1 MKPAKQIISVFRA
14 WSSLWVCIS
23 LLVAPVFHNPKLQ
36 SEYAIP
42 VDPLPHLFTYWL
54 VRSFVHSLTGH
65 SWRAC
70 SDQVLGLSVIVN

>member
-1 MKPAKQIISVFRA
+1 MKPAKQIMPVVRA
-14 WSSLWVCIS
+14 WDSLWVYIS
-23 LLVAPVFHNPKLQ
+23 LLVAPVFHKPKLQ

-65 SWRAC
+65 SRRAC
-70 SDQVLGLSVIVN
+70 SDRVLSEVLGL